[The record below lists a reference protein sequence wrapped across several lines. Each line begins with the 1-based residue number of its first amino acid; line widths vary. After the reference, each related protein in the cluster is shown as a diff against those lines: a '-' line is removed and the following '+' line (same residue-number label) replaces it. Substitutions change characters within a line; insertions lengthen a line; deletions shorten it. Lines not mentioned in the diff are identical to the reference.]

1 MIEEGRALFLQI
13 AESVEDSII
22 DGSLA
27 EEAQAPSTN
36 ELAAFYRINPATAA
50 KGVNMLVDKG
60 VLYKRRGI
68 GMFVAP
74 GAREL
79 LLAERRT
86 AFADRFVEPLLAEAR
101 KLGLGP
107 DDLSRLIRERAAAA
121 AAADHGRNRTMTDVI
136 EVTDLTK
143 RYRDTL
149 AVDDVSFTIEKDTI
163 YGLLGRNGAGKT
175 TVMSILTAQNFATS
189 GDVRI
194 FGEQPVRERQGA
206 AADVLRAREPE
217 VPRRRAPDARV
228 RAPRGCSSRTGTR
241 TSPSGSSTTSS
252 CR

>member
-22 DGSLA
+22 DGSLPA
-27 EEAQAPSTN
+27 EGQAPSTN

-74 GAREL
+74 GARDL

-86 AFADRFVEPLLAEAR
+86 VFADRFVEPLLAEAR

-107 DDLSRLIRERAAAA
+107 DDVARLIADRAA
-121 AAADHGRNRTMTDVI
+121 
-136 EVTDLTK
+136 
-143 RYRDTL
+143 
-149 AVDDVSFTIEKDTI
+149 
-163 YGLLGRNGAGKT
+163 T
-175 TVMSILTAQNFATS
+175 TAS
-189 GDVRI
+189 
-194 FGEQPVRERQGA
+194 
-206 AADVLRAREPE
+206 
-217 VPRRRAPDARV
+217 AP
-228 RAPRGCSSRTGTR
+228 
-241 TSPSGSSTTSS
+241 STTEGNTP
-252 CR
+252 